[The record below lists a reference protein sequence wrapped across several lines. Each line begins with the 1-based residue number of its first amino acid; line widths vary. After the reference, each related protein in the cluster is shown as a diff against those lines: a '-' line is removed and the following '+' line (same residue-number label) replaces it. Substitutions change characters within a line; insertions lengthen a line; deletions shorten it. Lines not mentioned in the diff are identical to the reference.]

1 MVDLQPGVK
10 IKNYTLERQLGRG
23 ASGEVWKAYD
33 PFKTVAIKFMNETL
47 MTSANVAKHRE
58 RMLREVEAMQK
69 LQHPNIPALYDYDL
83 DYVRPYIVMRYVGG
97 DTYDKLI
104 ANGEMLRI
112 PLERRM
118 DLVRELASAL
128 QAAHEAGV
136 IHRDLKPSNITGIE
150 NPYLLDFSISLD
162 QREAEA
168 TQRFIGTT
176 LYMSPD
182 GQADLLADNF
192 GFALVA
198 YEIVF
203 GRHAIWNPTDQIYNQ
218 YIAYER
224 ITTGKWRW
232 PSKIPPNELP
242 ADLRSANL
250 QEMDRVFSKAIGER
264 ETRYGDLRDFVRDL
278 RAAVYPTST
287 STADDDYVPTMML
300 SVADVQE
307 RMKSTPPIPT
317 PAPEPKP
324 APVPSPP
331 AASAPPAPAQ
341 PLDAPTTV
349 LPAASAAQSPAPV
362 VFPPQPPPQ
371 APVGQHT
378 ELEIDVKTVP
388 YDSLA
393 NRGQHPNA
401 PIPDKTEL
409 DFNFDTSSQTPVSSA
424 PAQSAGNKTELEF
437 SFPSTPPMPAQPAAP
452 RPPTP
457 AQAPTPDPNY
467 TLMEFNSVA
476 PPAQNAPPQPMRPAY
491 PPPPTPAGG
500 GADFT
505 MMEMQAPSRPA
516 AHQPDSFTMMEMQ
529 APQQNYQQGAGNFTM
544 MEFNSAQV
552 YQQQAAQPVQK
563 KRKQPPVIVRIIIL
577 LTMLVFFAAL
587 VFGVLVLTGT
597 VRFG

>member
-33 PFKTVAIKFMNETL
+33 PFKTVAMKFMNETL
-47 MTSANVAKHRE
+47 MASANVAKHRE

-83 DYVRPYIVMRYVGG
+83 DFSRPYIVMRYVGG

-162 QREAEA
+162 QREAES

-198 YEIVF
+198 YEIIF
-203 GRHAIWNPTDQIYNQ
+203 GKHALWNPTDQIYNQ

-224 ITTGKWRW
+224 IVTGKWHW
-232 PSKIPPNELP
+232 PSKIPQNELP
-242 ADLRSANL
+242 ADLRSSNL
-250 QEMDRVFSKAIGER
+250 QEMDRIFAKALGER
-264 ETRYGDLRDFVRDL
+264 ETRYGDLRDFVRDV
-278 RAAVYPTST
+278 RAAIFPTT
-287 STADDDYVPTMML
+287 TATAAADDDYMPTMML
-300 SVADVQE
+300 SVADFQE
-307 RMKSTPPIPT
+307 RIKSTPPIST
-317 PAPEPKP
+317 
-324 APVPSPP
+324 PP
-331 AASAPPAPAQ
+331 AADAMPTVVPPA
-341 PLDAPTTV
+341 V
-349 LPAASAAQSPAPV
+349 AA
-362 VFPPQPPPQ
+362 PQPPMPQ
-371 APVGQHT
+371 QPTFTPPPASPQPPTAGQHT
-378 ELEIDVKTVP
+378 ELEFDVKTVP
-388 YDSLA
+388 YDSVG
-393 NRGQHPNA
+393 NRGQHPNPPA
-401 PIPDKTEL
+401 ANKTEL
-409 DFNFDTSSQTPVSSA
+409 DFNFDETPGSPVSPASA
-424 PAQSAGNKTELEF
+424 PSVGDKTQLDF
-437 SFPSTPPMPAQPAAP
+437 AFPSTPPQQSQPPAP
-452 RPPTP
+452 RPSQP

-476 PPAQNAPPQPMRPAY
+476 PQQQGRPAQ
-491 PPPPTPAGG
+491 PPPAPSS

-505 MMEMQAPSRPA
+505 MMEMQSPSQSPVGRQA
-516 AHQPDSFTMMEMQ
+516 DSFTMLEMQ
-529 APQQNYQQGAGNFTM
+529 SPQQGAQGQGAGNFTM
-544 MEFNSAQV
+544 LEFNSAQV
-552 YQQQAAQPVQK
+552 NQSQQAQYRQE
-563 KRKQPPVIVRIIIL
+563 RKQSSGINRILIL
-577 LTMLVFFAAL
+577 LVVILVIAAL
-587 VFGVLVLTGT
+587 VVGALILTG
-597 VRFG
+597 VIKFG